1 MADTPTQTQ
10 QPRRIFYVVFN
21 LGDNG
26 ADGGNK
32 SGPAPASRASIEAM
46 PRIKVEESG
55 SGCSICL
62 EEFEVDEEAREMPC
76 KHVFHSGCIEK
87 WLQIHGSC
95 PICRFLMPAE
105 TVETRGGGGGGRGSL
120 EGGEINGLEFFQ
132 SVLALASLASMMGVV
147 GSGRVS
153 NQHVSGQPSH
163 QPGSNRVDVDTSSG
177 QNTDC
182 N

>member
-21 LGDNG
+21 LGDDG

-32 SGPAPASRASIEAM
+32 SGPVPASRASIEAM

-55 SGCSICL
+55 SDCSICL

-105 TVETRGGGGGGRGSL
+105 TVETRGGGRGSL

-132 SVLALASLASMMGVV
+132 SVFALASLASMMGVV

-163 QPGSNRVDVDTSSG
+163 QPGSDRVDVDTSSS